1 MPFPTERTVTIQRLA
16 HQIRQGNCSPVELTR
31 ETLNRIQRHQ
41 PTLNAFITVTEDLAL
56 DQARQAEREIRE
68 GRDRGP
74 LHGIPFA
81 AKDLFYTRG
90 IRTTVGSK
98 ILRDFIP
105 EHDAAVIEKLR
116 YAGAVL
122 VGKTGL
128 HEWAYGITSNNPHFG
143 AIHNPWDTTRIP
155 GGSSGG
161 STAALAAG
169 LCSFSLGSDTG
180 GSIRIPA
187 SFCGVVGLKPTFGR
201 VSRWGM
207 FPLGYSLDH
216 AGPFAHTVEDA
227 ALVYQAIA
235 GHDPRDETTV
245 ERSISLPAFTEDPWL
260 KHKKIGVPRNFY
272 YENLDPE
279 IDDAVKEALAVLERL
294 GAELIPID
302 VPNMEEFNTI
312 GKLILSAEATSVHRG
327 RFQERKEDFGDDVR
341 ALLEQ
346 GEAVLATEYLDAQ
359 KQRRELVRD
368 FNRLFDQVDL
378 IAAPTA
384 PIAAPKIGE
393 GTVSIGTSTVEVRL
407 AVTRLVRAVNLGGW
421 PTLSIPC
428 GFTSQGLPI
437 GLQLIGNRFEEKG
450 LLEVGRAYQQ
460 ATEWHRQRPRLTAL
474 GSSSWET

>member
-1 MPFPTERTVTIQRLA
+1 MPTKQAMTIRRLA
-16 HQIRQGNCSPVELTR
+16 EQIRQEKCSPVELTR
-31 ETLNRIQRHQ
+31 ETLNLIQRHQ
-41 PTLNAFITVTEDLAL
+41 PTLNAYITITEDVAL
-56 DQARQAEREIRE
+56 EQARQAEREIQG

-90 IRTTVGSK
+90 IPTTVGSK
-98 ILRDFIP
+98 ILRDVIP
-105 EHDAAVIEKLR
+105 DHDAAVIEKLR
-116 YAGAVL
+116 AAGAVL
-122 VGKTGL
+122 IGKTGL

-169 LCSFSLGSDTG
+169 LCAFSLGSDTG

-187 SFCGVVGLKPTFGR
+187 SFCGVVGLKPTFGC

-235 GHDPRDETTV
+235 GHDSRDETTV
-245 ERSISLPAFTEDPWL
+245 EWSVSLPVFADEPKLT
-260 KHKKIGVPRNFY
+260 HRKIGVPQDFY

-279 IDDAVKEALAVLERL
+279 VDNAVKKALVTVEKL
-294 GAELIPID
+294 GAELIPVD
-302 VPNMEEFNTI
+302 VPDMEEFNSI
-312 GKLILSAEATSVHRG
+312 GKLILSAEATSVHRS
-327 RFQERKEDFGDDVR
+327 RLQHLREDFGDDVR

-359 KQRRELVRD
+359 KQRREFVRD

-421 PTLSIPC
+421 PTLSVPC
-428 GFTSQGLPI
+428 GFTSRGLPL
-437 GLQLIGNRFEEKG
+437 GLQLIGNRFDEKG
-450 LLEVGRAYQQ
+450 LLEVGHAYQQ
-460 ATEWHRQRPRLTAL
+460 ATEWHRRRPPLYSAP
-474 GSSSWET
+474 

>member
-1 MPFPTERTVTIQRLA
+1 MPVPTGRTMTIRRLA
-16 HQIRQGNCSPVELTR
+16 NQIRQGNRSPVELTR
-31 ETLNRIQRHQ
+31 ETLNRVQRHQ
-41 PTLNAFITVTEDLAL
+41 PELNAYITVTEDLAL
-56 DQARQAEREIRE
+56 GQARLAEREIRE

-98 ILRDFIP
+98 ILQDFIP
-105 EHDAAVIEKLR
+105 DHDAAVIEKLR
-116 YAGAVL
+116 EAGAVL
-122 VGKTGL
+122 IGKTGL

-227 ALVYQAIA
+227 ALVYQAMA
-235 GHDPRDETTV
+235 GHDARDETTV
-245 ERSISLPAFTEDPWL
+245 ERPVALPAFAEDPRL
-260 KHKKIGVPRNFY
+260 ERRKIGVPRNFY

-279 IDDAVKEALAVLERL
+279 VDHAVKKAFVVLGEL
-294 GAELIPID
+294 GAELTPID
-302 VPNMEEFNTI
+302 VPDMEEFNSV
-312 GKLILSAEATSVHRG
+312 GKLILSAEATSVHRS
-327 RFQERKEDFGDDVR
+327 RLQERRGDFGDDVR

-359 KQRRELVRD
+359 RRRRELVRD
-368 FNRLFDQVDL
+368 FNRLFTQADF

-393 GTVSIGTSTVEVRL
+393 GTVSIGASSVEVRP

-421 PTLSIPC
+421 PTLSVPC
-428 GFTSQGLPI
+428 GFTSYGLPI
-437 GLQLIGNRFEEKG
+437 GLQLIGNRFEEEG
-450 LLEVGRAYQQ
+450 LLEVGHAYQQ
-460 ATEWHRQRPRLTAL
+460 ATEWHRRQPPLYGTP
-474 GSSSWET
+474 

>member
-1 MPFPTERTVTIQRLA
+1 MTIRRLA
-16 HQIRQGNCSPVELTR
+16 DQIRQGGLSPVELTR
-31 ETLNRIQRHQ
+31 QTLDRINQAQ
-41 PTLNAFITVTEDLAL
+41 PTLNAYITVTEDLAV
-56 DQARQAEREIRE
+56 DQARRAEREIRE

-81 AKDLFYTRG
+81 AKDLFYTQG

-105 EHDAAVIEKLR
+105 DHDAAVIEKLR
-116 YAGAVL
+116 DAGAVL
-122 VGKTGL
+122 VGKTSL

-245 ERSISLPAFTEDPWL
+245 ERSVSLPAFVEEL
-260 KHKKIGVPRNFY
+260 QLERRKIGVPRNFY

-279 IDDAVKEALAVLERL
+279 VDNAVKNALVTLEKL
-294 GAELIPID
+294 GAELIPVD
-302 VPNMEEFNTI
+302 VPDMEEFNTI
-312 GKLILSAEATSVHRG
+312 GKLILSAEATSVHRS
-327 RFQERKEDFGDDVR
+327 RLQHLREDFGDDVR
-341 ALLEQ
+341 GLLEQ
-346 GEAVLATEYLDAQ
+346 GETVLATEYLTAQ
-359 KQRRELVRD
+359 KKRRELVRD

-384 PIAAPKIGE
+384 PIAAPQIGG

-421 PTLSIPC
+421 PTLSVPC
-428 GFTSQGLPI
+428 GFTSRGLPI

-450 LLEVGRAYQQ
+450 LLEVGHAYQQ
-460 ATEWHRQRPRLTAL
+460 ATEWHRQQPPLY
-474 GSSSWET
+474 SMP

>member
-1 MPFPTERTVTIQRLA
+1 MMTIREINERLRRKEL
-16 HQIRQGNCSPVELTR
+16 SPVELTR
-31 ETLNRIQRHQ
+31 QTLDRINQVQ
-41 PTLNAFITVTEDLAL
+41 STLNAYITVTEDLAL
-56 DQARQAEREIRE
+56 EQARRAEREIRE

-105 EHDAAVIEKLR
+105 DYDAAVIEKLR
-116 YAGAVL
+116 EAGAVL
-122 VGKTGL
+122 IGKTGL

-169 LCSFSLGSDTG
+169 LCTFSLGSDTG

-216 AGPFAHTVEDA
+216 AGPFAYTVEDA

-235 GHDPRDETTV
+235 GHDARDETTIEQSV
-245 ERSISLPAFTEDPWL
+245 SLPAFAEDPQL
-260 KHKKIGVPRNFY
+260 EHKKIGVPRSFY

-279 IDDAVKEALAVLERL
+279 VDQAVNKALVVLGEL
-294 GAELIPID
+294 GAELTPID
-302 VPNMEEFNTI
+302 VPDMEEFNSV
-312 GKLILSAEATSVHRG
+312 GKLILAAEATSVHSNRL
-327 RFQERKEDFGDDVR
+327 QERREDFGDDVR
-341 ALLEQ
+341 ALLEH
-346 GEAVLATEYLDAQ
+346 GETVLAIAYLDAQ
-359 KQRRELVRD
+359 RRRRELVRD

-378 IAAPTA
+378 IASPTA

-393 GTVSIGTSTVEVRL
+393 GTVSIGGSTVEVRL

-421 PTLSIPC
+421 PTLSVPC
-428 GFTSQGLPI
+428 GFTSHGLPI
-437 GLQLIGNRFEEKG
+437 GLQLIGNRLEEKG
-450 LLEVGRAYQQ
+450 LLEVGHAYQQ
-460 ATEWHRQRPRLTAL
+460 ATEWHRQRPPIYGTR
-474 GSSSWET
+474 

>member
-1 MPFPTERTVTIQRLA
+1 MTIREIMKRL
-16 HQIRQGNCSPVELTR
+16 RRRELSPVELTR
-31 ETLNRIQRHQ
+31 KTLDRIDRVQ
-41 PTLNAFITVTEDLAL
+41 PTRNGFITVTEDLAL
-56 DQARQAEREIRE
+56 DQAHQAEREIRE

-105 EHDAAVIEKLR
+105 DHDAAVIEKLR
-116 YAGAVL
+116 EAGAVL

-143 AIHNPWDTTRIP
+143 AVHNPWDTTRVP

-187 SFCGVVGLKPTFGR
+187 SFCGVVGLKPTFGC

-227 ALVYQAIA
+227 ARVYQAIA
-235 GHDPRDETTV
+235 GHDARDETTV
-245 ERSISLPAFTEDPWL
+245 ARSVSLPAFAEEPHL
-260 KHKKIGVPRNFY
+260 EHKKIGVPRNFY

-279 IDDAVKEALAVLERL
+279 IDSAVKKALVTLERL

-302 VPNMEEFNTI
+302 VPDMEEFNTI
-312 GKLILSAEATSVHRG
+312 GKLILSAEATSVHRS
-327 RFQERKEDFGDDVR
+327 RLQHLREDFGDDVR

-346 GEAVLATEYLDAQ
+346 GETVLATEYVDAQ
-359 KQRRELVRD
+359 KRRRELVRE
-368 FNRLFDQVDL
+368 FNRLFTQVDL

-393 GTVSIGTSTVEVRL
+393 ETVSIGASLVEVRL
-407 AVTRLVRAVNLGGW
+407 AVTRLVRAVNLGSW
-421 PTLSIPC
+421 PALSVPC
-428 GFTSQGLPI
+428 GFTSPGLPI
-437 GLQLIGNRFEEKG
+437 GLQLMANCFEEKS
-450 LLEVGRAYQQ
+450 LLEVGHAYQQ
-460 ATEWHRQRPRLTAL
+460 ATEWHRRRPPLYSTP
-474 GSSSWET
+474 

>member
-1 MPFPTERTVTIQRLA
+1 MTIRRLA
-16 HQIRQGNCSPVELTR
+16 HEIRQGSLSPVELAR
-31 ETLNRIQRHQ
+31 ETLDRISKLQS
-41 PTLNAFITVTEDLAL
+41 TLNAFITVTEEWAL
-56 DQARQAEREIRE
+56 EQARRAEREIRE

-98 ILRDFIP
+98 ILRDFVP
-105 EHDAAVIEKLR
+105 DHDAAVIERLR
-116 YAGAVL
+116 EAGAVL
-122 VGKTGL
+122 IGKTGL
-128 HEWAYGITSNNPHFG
+128 HEWAYGITSDNPHFG
-143 AIHNPWDTTRIP
+143 AIRNPWDTTRIP

-187 SFCGVVGLKPTFGR
+187 SFCGVVGLQPTFGR

-227 ALVYQAIA
+227 ALVYQAMA
-235 GHDPRDETTV
+235 GHDARDETTV
-245 ERSISLPAFTEDPWL
+245 ERPVALPAFAEDL
-260 KHKKIGVPRNFY
+260 RLEGRKIGVPRNFY
-272 YENLDPE
+272 YENLDP
-279 IDDAVKEALAVLERL
+279 AVDQAVQKALVVLEEL

-302 VPNMEEFNTI
+302 VPGMEEFNSV
-312 GKLILSAEATSVHRG
+312 GRLILAAEATSVHRS
-327 RFQERKEDFGDDVR
+327 RLQDHRDDFGEDVR

-346 GEAVLATEYLDAQ
+346 GETVLATEYLEAQ
-359 KQRRELVRD
+359 QRRRELVRD
-368 FNRLFDQVDL
+368 FNRLFGEVDV
-378 IAAPTA
+378 IAVPTS

-393 GTVSIGTSTVEVRL
+393 GTVSIAGLSVAVRA

-421 PTLSIPC
+421 PTLSVPC
-428 GFTSQGLPI
+428 GFTPDGLPI
-437 GLQLIGNRFEEKG
+437 GLQLIGDRFEEEG
-450 LLEVGRAYQQ
+450 LLEVGHAYQR
-460 ATEWHRQRPRLTAL
+460 ATQWRRRRPVV
-474 GSSSWET
+474 

>member
-1 MPFPTERTVTIQRLA
+1 MTIRRLA
-16 HQIRQGNCSPVELTR
+16 DQIRQGGLSPVELTR
-31 ETLNRIQRHQ
+31 QTLDRINQAQ
-41 PTLNAFITVTEDLAL
+41 PTLNAYITVTEDLAL
-56 DQARQAEREIRE
+56 DQARRAEREIRE

-81 AKDLFYTRG
+81 AKDLFYTQG

-105 EHDAAVIEKLR
+105 DHDAAVIEKLR
-116 YAGAVL
+116 DAGAVL

-245 ERSISLPAFTEDPWL
+245 ERSVSLPAFVEEPRL
-260 KHKKIGVPRNFY
+260 ERRKIGVPRNFH

-279 IDDAVKEALAVLERL
+279 VDNAVKKALVTLEKL
-294 GAELIPID
+294 GAELIPVD
-302 VPNMEEFNTI
+302 VPDMEEFNII
-312 GKLILSAEATSVHRG
+312 GKLILSAEATSVHRS
-327 RFQERKEDFGDDVR
+327 RLQHLRENFGDDVR

-346 GEAVLATEYLDAQ
+346 GETVLATEYLTAQ
-359 KQRRELVRD
+359 KKRRELVRD
-368 FNRLFDQVDL
+368 FDRLFDQVDI

-384 PIAAPKIGE
+384 PIAAPRIGE
-393 GTVSIGTSTVEVRL
+393 GTVSIGASSVEVRL

-421 PTLSIPC
+421 PTLSVPC

-450 LLEVGRAYQQ
+450 LLEVGHAYQQ
-460 ATEWHRQRPRLTAL
+460 ATEWHRRQPPLYSTP
-474 GSSSWET
+474 

>member
-1 MPFPTERTVTIQRLA
+1 MPTPAEETMTIRRLA
-16 HQIRQGNCSPVELTR
+16 HEIRQGSLSPVELAR
-31 ETLNRIQRHQ
+31 ETLDRISKLQS
-41 PTLNAFITVTEDLAL
+41 TLNAFITVTEELAL
-56 DQARQAEREIRE
+56 EQARRAEREIRE

-98 ILRDFIP
+98 ILRDFVP
-105 EHDAAVIEKLR
+105 DHDAAVIERLR
-116 YAGAVL
+116 EAGAVL
-122 VGKTGL
+122 IGKTGL

-143 AIHNPWDTTRIP
+143 AIRNPWDTTRIP

-227 ALVYQAIA
+227 ALVYQAMA
-235 GHDPRDETTV
+235 GHDARDETTV
-245 ERSISLPAFTEDPWL
+245 ERPVALPAFAEEPWL
-260 KHKKIGVPRNFY
+260 EGRKIGVPRNFY
-272 YENLDPE
+272 YENLDP
-279 IDDAVKEALAVLERL
+279 AVDQAVQKALVVLEEL
-294 GAELIPID
+294 GAELITID
-302 VPNMEEFNTI
+302 VPDMEEFNNV
-312 GKLILSAEATSVHRG
+312 GKLILAAEATSVHRS
-327 RFQERKEDFGDDVR
+327 RLQDHREDFGDDVR

-346 GEAVLATEYLDAQ
+346 GETVLATEYLEAQ
-359 KQRRELVRD
+359 KRRRELVRD
-368 FNRLFDQVDL
+368 FNRLFSEVDV
-378 IAAPTA
+378 IAVPTA

-393 GTVSIGTSTVEVRL
+393 GTVSIAGLSVAVRA

-421 PTLSIPC
+421 PTLSVPC
-428 GFTSQGLPI
+428 GFTPDGLPI
-437 GLQLIGNRFEEKG
+437 GLQLIGDRFEEEG
-450 LLEVGRAYQQ
+450 LLEVGHAYQR
-460 ATEWHRQRPRLTAL
+460 ATEWRRRRPVV
-474 GSSSWET
+474 

>member
-1 MPFPTERTVTIQRLA
+1 MTIRGLA
-16 HQIRQGNCSPVELTR
+16 NQIRQGNRSPVELTR
-31 ETLNRIQRHQ
+31 ETLTRIQRHQ
-41 PTLNAFITVTEDLAL
+41 PTLNAFITVTEELAL
-56 DQARQAEREIRE
+56 EQARRAEREIRE

-81 AKDLFYTRG
+81 AKDLFCTRG

-98 ILRDFIP
+98 ILRDFVP
-105 EHDAAVIEKLR
+105 DHDAAVIEKLSE
-116 YAGAVL
+116 AGAVL

-143 AIHNPWDTTRIP
+143 PIHNPWDRTRIP

-227 ALVYQAIA
+227 ALVYQAMA
-235 GHDPRDETTV
+235 GHDARDETTV
-245 ERSISLPAFTEDPWL
+245 ERPCALPAFAKDPRL
-260 KHKKIGVPRNFY
+260 EGRKIGVPRNFY
-272 YENLDPE
+272 YENIDP
-279 IDDAVKEALAVLERL
+279 AVDQAVNKALVVLEEV
-294 GAELIPID
+294 GAELIPIG
-302 VPNMEEFNTI
+302 VPDMEDFNSV
-312 GKLILSAEATSVHRG
+312 GKLILTAEATSVHGNRL
-327 RFQERKEDFGDDVR
+327 RERREDFGDDVR

-346 GEAVLATEYLDAQ
+346 GETVLATEYLEAQ
-359 KQRRELVRD
+359 KRRRELVRD
-368 FNRLFDQVDL
+368 FNRLFGEVDV
-378 IAAPTA
+378 IAVPTA

-393 GTVSIGTSTVEVRL
+393 GTVSLGALSVEVRQ

-421 PTLSIPC
+421 PTLSVPC
-428 GFTSQGLPI
+428 GFTPDGLPI
-437 GLQLIGNRFEEKG
+437 GLQLVGNRFEEGG
-450 LLEVGRAYQQ
+450 LLAVGHAYQQ
-460 ATEWHRQRPRLTAL
+460 VTEWRRRRPTVCGAP
-474 GSSSWET
+474 

>member
-1 MPFPTERTVTIQRLA
+1 MTIRRLA
-16 HQIRQGNCSPVELTR
+16 NQIRQGNRSPVELTR
-31 ETLNRIQRHQ
+31 ETLNRVQRHQ
-41 PTLNAFITVTEDLAL
+41 PELNAYITVTEDLAL
-56 DQARQAEREIRE
+56 EQARQAEREIRE

-98 ILRDFIP
+98 ILQDFIP
-105 EHDAAVIEKLR
+105 DHDAAVIEKLR
-116 YAGAVL
+116 EAGAVL
-122 VGKTGL
+122 IGKTGL

-169 LCSFSLGSDTG
+169 LCGFSLGSDTG

-216 AGPFAHTVEDA
+216 AGPFAYTVEDA

-235 GHDPRDETTV
+235 GHDARDETSV
-245 ERSISLPAFTEDPWL
+245 ERSVSLPAFAEEPQL
-260 KHKKIGVPRNFY
+260 KHRKIGVPRNFY

-279 IDDAVKEALAVLERL
+279 VDHAVKKALVVLGEL

-302 VPNMEEFNTI
+302 VPDMEKFNSV
-312 GKLILSAEATSVHRG
+312 GKLILAAEATSVHRS
-327 RFQERKEDFGDDVR
+327 RLQERREDFGDDVR

-346 GEAVLATEYLDAQ
+346 GETVLATEYLDAQ
-359 KQRRELVRD
+359 RRRRELVRD
-368 FNRLFDQVDL
+368 FNRPFGEVDV

-393 GTVSIGTSTVEVRL
+393 GTVSVGALSVEVRP

-421 PTLSIPC
+421 PTLSVPC
-428 GFTSQGLPI
+428 GFTSHGLPI
-437 GLQLIGNRFEEKG
+437 GLQLIGNRFEEGG
-450 LLEVGRAYQQ
+450 LLEVGHAYQQ
-460 ATEWHRQRPRLTAL
+460 STEWDQPRPPLYGTP
-474 GSSSWET
+474 

>member
-1 MPFPTERTVTIQRLA
+1 MTIRRLA
-16 HQIRQGNCSPVELTR
+16 NQIRQGNRSPVELTR
-31 ETLNRIQRHQ
+31 ETLNRVQRHQ
-41 PTLNAFITVTEDLAL
+41 PELNAYITVTEDLAL
-56 DQARQAEREIRE
+56 GQARLAEREIRE

-98 ILRDFIP
+98 ILQDFIP
-105 EHDAAVIEKLR
+105 DHDAAVIEKLR
-116 YAGAVL
+116 EAGAVL
-122 VGKTGL
+122 IGKTGL

-227 ALVYQAIA
+227 ALVYQAMA
-235 GHDPRDETTV
+235 GHDARDETTV
-245 ERSISLPAFTEDPWL
+245 ERPVALPAFAEDPRL
-260 KHKKIGVPRNFY
+260 ERRKIGVPRNFY

-279 IDDAVKEALAVLERL
+279 VDHAVKKAFVVLGEL
-294 GAELIPID
+294 GAELTPID
-302 VPNMEEFNTI
+302 VPDMEEFNSV
-312 GKLILSAEATSVHRG
+312 GKLILSAEATSVHRS
-327 RFQERKEDFGDDVR
+327 RLQERRGDFGDDVR

-359 KQRRELVRD
+359 RRRRELVRD
-368 FNRLFDQVDL
+368 FNRLFTQADF

-393 GTVSIGTSTVEVRL
+393 GTVSIGASSVEVRP

-421 PTLSIPC
+421 PTLSVPC
-428 GFTSQGLPI
+428 GFTSYGLPI
-437 GLQLIGNRFEEKG
+437 GLQLIGNRFEEEG
-450 LLEVGRAYQQ
+450 LLEVGHAYQQ
-460 ATEWHRQRPRLTAL
+460 ATEWHRRQPPLYGTP
-474 GSSSWET
+474 